1 MQFNQGSSARVYM
14 RFKEQT
20 ATSWNTVPHRTATR
34 DNPKIWIPIAR
45 QNLTP
50 KTWYDLQ
57 VSLKQNFSTGVVK
70 KTFKTGAPVVSIYQ

>member
-1 MQFNQGSSARVYM
+1 MDGSRHGRTTVQFNQGSSARVYM

-50 KTWYDLQ
+50 KT
-57 VSLKQNFSTGVVK
+57 
-70 KTFKTGAPVVSIYQ
+70 